1 MFTNLQTISSYS
13 LLQSPTKIKDLV
25 TTAKEKGYRSLA
37 LTDINVTY
45 GLIEFYQAAKEAG
58 IEPLLG
64 MQLEVRG
71 NVQAQE
77 VFSVTLIAKTNKGYQ
92 NLLKLSSLKQ
102 LNEADFSLADVSHH
116 LSELIVIIPP
126 QKSEL
131 HYLMQQNPSLVNQ
144 YVEQLQQVIPDAADL
159 YFGIHASEKEMT
171 DTQQV
176 LDLIRPYHLNTVA
189 LEDVQYLNPKDA
201 FTQKVLKA
209 VSEGQLIDK
218 QTLSESETQVGEHYL
233 EDSATVAQRY
243 QNYGYQQALE
253 NTQKISNECRVTIDF
268 SSVKLPKFE
277 QSKYETSAEY
287 LKHLTVLGLKKRFQ
301 TNQLPTVYAKRLAY
315 ELQVI
320 EQMGFSDYFLIV
332 WDVIRYALT
341 HDILTSPGRG
351 SAAGSLVAYSL
362 KITDVDPIAYNLLFE
377 RFLNPERQNMPDI
390 DLDIPDIKRDEVIA
404 YVYQKYGFDHVA
416 QIMTF
421 GTFGV
426 KQAMKD
432 TLKVLGFSQLEAN
445 KWSQLLSKTSYQ
457 SFEEAKQ
464 SNQELVKKLNESSLN
479 QVIETT
485 VTQLEGLPR
494 HISTH
499 AAGVIISKDVLSEKV
514 GLQKGAADIPI
525 TQQTMGYCE
534 ALGLLKMDFLGLQ
547 NLTILSQIIAN
558 LHSEDIEIDL
568 DQIPL
573 TDQKTFETFQKGDTD
588 GVFQFESAGIRRV
601 LKKLKPDSFE
611 DIVSTNALYRP
622 GPMDNIDTFVKRK
635 HHELPIDYPDSSLK
649 SILEP
654 TYGILVYQEQVMQ
667 AAQALA
673 GFTLGQADMLRR
685 AISKKNT
692 AQLAKLKDAF
702 MQGSLSHGHSR
713 EVAEKV
719 YAYIEA
725 FANYGFNRSHA
736 VAYSKVAYWLA
747 YLKTHY
753 PEAFYASLLNS
764 HINDKEKLTLYL
776 RLARQAGVKINGP
789 DINVSLGEFSFENN
803 EIYFGLRAIKGMR
816 RDFIKAILE
825 ERQAKPYREVIDFL
839 KRIPKQFL
847 KSDLITNLTYSG
859 FFDAVEPN
867 RKKILAKLPDL
878 LESLKLS
885 GNNLSL
891 LDVLLPKLPDVP
903 DYTQQEKLIQEESV
917 LGTTISKNPLEEV
930 IAYFKKRGAQDVAN
944 LQMNQT
950 ATIVGQLTDIKVIKT
965 KAGSEMAF
973 LHFVELHQPFSVTV
987 FPQKWQDYQY
997 LMKESGVYLLK
1008 LKTQPDRYEISQMQ
1022 LILENVKKIMINKP
1036 NDRAQQDTK

>member
-13 LLQSPTKIKDLV
+13 LLQSPTKVQDLV
-25 TTAKEKGYRSLA
+25 NAAKVKGYQSLA

-45 GLIEFYQAAKEAG
+45 GLIDFYQAAKQAG
-58 IEPLLG
+58 IHPLLG

-71 NVQAQE
+71 NIQAQE
-77 VFSVTLIAKTNKGYQ
+77 IFRVVLIAKNNKGYQ
-92 NLLKLSSLKQ
+92 NILKLSSLKQ
-102 LNEADFSLADVSHH
+102 LNEATFSLADVSKH
-116 LSELIVIIPP
+116 LDELVIIIPP
-126 QKSEL
+126 KYSEL
-131 HYLMQQNPSLVNQ
+131 AYLVQNNPSLIDQ
-144 YVEQLQQVIPDAADL
+144 GIRQLQDLIPETSAL
-159 YFGIHASEKEMT
+159 YFGIQAVDSEAVYNQK
-171 DTQQV
+171 V
-176 LDLIRPYHLNTVA
+176 LDWSKQYHLSSVA
-189 LEDVQYLNPKDA
+189 LEDVQYLKSEDA
-201 FTQKVLKA
+201 FTQSVLQA
-209 VSEGQLIDK
+209 VDAGSLIDK
-218 QTLSESETQVGEHYL
+218 DVIDEQKTGNLFLDESQR
-233 EDSATVAQRY
+233 VAERY
-243 QNYGYQQALE
+243 RNFGYEEALE
-253 NTQKISNECRVTIDF
+253 NTALISETCQVTIDF
-268 SSVKLPKFE
+268 SSVKLPKFK
-277 QSKYETSAEY
+277 QTKYETSTDY
-287 LKHLTVLGLKKRFQ
+287 LKHLTLYGLKQRFN
-301 TNQLPTVYAKRLAY
+301 TEQLPKAYAERLAY
-315 ELQVI
+315 ELNVI

-390 DLDIPDIKRDEVIA
+390 DLDIPDIKRDEVIN

-445 KWSQLLSKTSYQ
+445 KWSKLISKTAHQ
-457 SFEEAKQ
+457 TFAEAKQ
-464 SNQELVKKLNESSLN
+464 KNPELVKKLGESPLN
-479 QVIETT
+479 QLIETT

-499 AAGVIISKDVLSEKV
+499 AAGVIISKEALSEKV
-514 GLQKGAADIPI
+514 GLQKGSADIPI

-534 ALGLLKMDFLGLQ
+534 SLGLLKMDFLGLQ

-558 LHSEDIEIDL
+558 LQSENISIDL
-568 DQIPL
+568 DRIPL
-573 TDQKTFETFQKGDTD
+573 TDKKTFETFQRGDTD
-588 GVFQFESAGIRRV
+588 GIFQFESTGIRRV
-601 LKKLKPDSFE
+601 LKQLKPDSFE

-622 GPMDNIDTFVKRK
+622 GPMQNIETFIKRK
-635 HHELPIDYPDSSLK
+635 HHELPIDYPDDSLK
-649 SILEP
+649 QILEP

-692 AQLAKLKDAF
+692 EKLTEMKKAFITGSMAK
-702 MQGSLSHGHSR
+702 GHSS
-713 EVAEKV
+713 EIAHKV
-719 YAYIEA
+719 YSYIEA

-753 PEAFYASLLNS
+753 PQAFYASLLNS
-764 HINDKEKLTLYL
+764 HINDKEKLVTYL

-789 DINVSLGEFSFENN
+789 DINQSVGEFRFKNN
-803 EIYFGLRAIKGMR
+803 QIYFGLRAIKGMR
-816 RDFIKAILE
+816 RDFIKSILE
-825 ERQAKPYREVIDFL
+825 ERESKNYHDVIDFL
-839 KRIPKQFL
+839 RRLPKQFL
-847 KSDLITNLTYSG
+847 KPELITNLAYAG
-859 FFDAVEPN
+859 FFDSLEPN
-867 RKKILAKLPDL
+867 RRKILAKLPEL

-891 LDVLLPKLPDVP
+891 LDVLLPKLPNVS

-917 LGTTISKNPLEEV
+917 LGTTISKNPIEEV
-930 IAYFKKRGAQDVAN
+930 IKYFNQRGAKSFQDI
-944 LQMNQT
+944 QMNET
-950 ATIVGQLTDIKVIKT
+950 VNLVGQLTDIKVIKT
-965 KAGSEMAF
+965 KAGAEMAF

-987 FPQKWQDYQY
+987 FPQKWQEYQD
-997 LMKESGVYLLK
+997 LMAESGVYLLRV
-1008 LKTQPDRYEISQMQ
+1008 KTQPDRYDISQMQ

-1036 NDRAQQDTK
+1036 NDRAQQDKK